1 MKGHVTAVG
10 ECGLDY
16 ERTKFCDVETQRKY
30 FETQLELSAHT
41 GLPLFLHN
49 RASCDDLVSIL
60 DRHRDKVR
68 RNSGLNRFCAPL
80 LLWLLAETKIPDQMS
95 DFFSNFLAYFW
106 LKF

>member
-1 MKGHVTAVG
+1 MFRHVVGGLGLVQSCKTYYLTWVPLWGSVKGHVAAVG

-68 RNSGLNRFCAPL
+68 RNSGLNRFCAP
-80 LLWLLAETKIPDQMS
+80 
-95 DFFSNFLAYFW
+95 
-106 LKF
+106 